1 MGFHTLS
8 KSKPAKK
15 KTGLPTMNYRFLTP
29 ALTEIRE
36 AAEFYDNRVSG
47 LGADFLDELDTAIE
61 RILSFPEA
69 WGPLGEKYR
78 RCHPLG
84 VSTPLYAKIGL
95 HDGHLSIDLSSLHID
110 LTGDL
115 AKRIALAQRKLK

>member
-1 MGFHTLS
+1 
-8 KSKPAKK
+8 
-15 KTGLPTMNYRFLTP
+15 MNYRFLTP

-78 RCHPLG
+78 RCHLRRFPYS
-84 VSTPLYAKIGL
+84 VIY
-95 HDGHLSIDLSSLHID
+95 SIQNREEILIISVFHQSREPRSWRENL
-110 LTGDL
+110 
-115 AKRIALAQRKLK
+115 